1 MKNLKYHMAVIMAAA
16 LLFALSLTAASV
28 AMAGIVYM
36 SEDGYYRAGSYSFY
50 NSSLCR
56 DTTDDYADRVFND
69 YFQLYREPFK
79 NAEEAFRLQQFDMEF
94 APEKTNFLFSVTDPA
109 GKVLLSNLQHTSVGQ
124 QRTYEYALDGA
135 DYLLNAYVK
144 APIAAADR
152 YDMAF
157 RIFSVLYSMRY
168 ILIGILAAAILSGGI
183 LFVFLMNA
191 AGHRRG
197 QEGVV
202 LSGQDRIPLDL
213 YGAAAALGLLLI
225 LRASGELGRSLS
237 HVWTENIWQAAL
249 LCLLSLA
256 ASFISLAACMT
267 IAARLKMGRWWKNT
281 IVYRILSLIA
291 KGFGLIGNILKT
303 LISQLPLL
311 WKTTG
316 AYAVYL
322 LTNGL
327 FVILFFMS
335 IDSVG
340 EILIPVLW
348 LLFNLS
354 VLAGLCLATLQL
366 DKLKKGGEKIAAGDF
381 NWKVDT
387 RGMVWDFK
395 AHGESLNSI
404 GDGMAKA
411 VEEHLKSERLK
422 TELIT
427 NVSHDLKTPL
437 TSIVNYVDLLKKEKI
452 ENQNVLEYIEVLDRQ
467 SGRLKKLTED
477 LVEASKASTG
487 NLAMEP
493 VRTDVVELL
502 NQSFGEYTERFAEN
516 QLEAVIRTS
525 QPEVFILADGRLLWR
540 VFDNLLNNIC
550 KYSQPHTRVYLDV
563 EATGGKVMISLKN
576 ISKYPLNR
584 TSEELLERF
593 ARGDSA
599 RTTEG
604 SGLGLSIAKSLTE
617 LQKGSFELSVDGDLF
632 KVIIGFDRIDE

>member
-1 MKNLKYHMAVIMAAA
+1 MAVIVAAA
-16 LLFALSLTAASV
+16 LLFALLLTTASI
-28 AMAGIVYM
+28 AMAGIFYM

-50 NSSLCR
+50 DSRLCG
-56 DTTDDYADRVFND
+56 DTTDDYAHRVFSE
-69 YFQLYREPFK
+69 YYLLYRDPAK
-79 NAEEAFRLQQFDMEF
+79 NAEDAFRLQQFEREF
-94 APEKTNFLFSVTDPA
+94 AQENTNFLFTVTDPS
-109 GKVLLSNLQHTSVGQ
+109 GNVLLSNLHQTAVGQ
-124 QRTYEYALDGA
+124 QRTYEYTLDGSR
-135 DYLLNAYVK
+135 YLLNAYVK
-144 APIAAADR
+144 APIAAEDR
-152 YDMAF
+152 YAAAF
-157 RIFSVLYSMRY
+157 QIYSTLYSMRY
-168 ILIGILAAAILSGGI
+168 LMIGILAAAILSGGI

-197 QEGVV
+197 QEGIV
-202 LSGQDRIPLDL
+202 LSGQDKIPLDL

-225 LRASGELGRSLS
+225 LRVSAELGRSLS
-237 HVWTENIWQAAL
+237 HVWTENMWQAAL

-267 IAARLKMGRWWKNT
+267 VAARLKMGRWWKNT
-281 IVYRILSLIA
+281 IIYRILSLIA
-291 KGFGLIGNILKT
+291 KVLRRIKQT
-303 LISQLPLL
+303 LGALFSQLPLL
-311 WKTTG
+311 WKTLAAFT
-316 AYAVYL
+316 AYAL
-322 LTNGL
+322 CNGL

-335 IDSVG
+335 IDYAG
-340 EILIPVLW
+340 EVLVPVLW
-348 LLFNLS
+348 FLFNLA

-366 DKLKKGGEKIAAGDF
+366 DKLKKGGQKIAAGDF
-381 NWKVDT
+381 NWKIDT
-387 RGMVWDFK
+387 RRMLWDFK

-411 VEEHLKSERLK
+411 VEEHMKSERLK

-437 TSIVNYVDLLKKEKI
+437 TSIVNYVDLLKKENI

-467 SGRLKKLTED
+467 SNRLKKLTED

-487 NLAMEP
+487 NLAVEP

-502 NQSFGEYTERFAEN
+502 NQSFGEYTERFAES
-516 QLEAVIRTS
+516 QLEAVIRTA
-525 QPEVFILADGRLLWR
+525 QPEVYILADGRLLWR

-563 EATGGKVMISLKN
+563 EADGGEARISLKN
-576 ISKYPLNR
+576 ISKYPLNM
-584 TSEELLERF
+584 SPEELLERF

-632 KVIIGFDRIDE
+632 KVIIGFDTIAE